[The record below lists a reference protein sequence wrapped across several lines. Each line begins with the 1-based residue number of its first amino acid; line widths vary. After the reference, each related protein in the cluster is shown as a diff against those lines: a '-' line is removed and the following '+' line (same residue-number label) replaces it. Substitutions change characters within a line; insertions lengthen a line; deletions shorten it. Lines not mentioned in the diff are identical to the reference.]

1 MVLDFFAGI
10 SVRSVDLSTS
20 CVEKCVVVKTYPL
33 DSPRQPWQVAGMFLR
48 KLRVQKDG
56 KEHRYWSLVE
66 TVRTPDG
73 PRQRTL
79 CYLGELN
86 SSTRARWQKTVEV
99 FNEQGESTQLKLFP
113 AEAAA
118 PEYPSV
124 ARVLVKKV
132 RVERTRRFG
141 DCYLGLELW
150 KRLGLEEFFA
160 RHLDQEFADVP
171 WSRVAAVLA
180 INRLCDPGSELA
192 IERHW
197 YPGTALDDLLHIGT
211 GKINDTRL
219 YRCLDRLL
227 PLKTKIE
234 QHLKQRFGELF
245 QAEFDVLLY
254 DLTSTYVEGTAEENP
269 MMRRGYSRDH
279 RPDCEQLVLA
289 LIVNA
294 DGFPF
299 SYELFDGNRADVST
313 VETILRTVERKHG
326 KARRVW
332 IFDRGVVSEE
342 NLMAI
347 RKRGG
352 QYLVGTPRSKLKQFE
367 QELLKDDFEKI
378 RPEVEVKQIR
388 IPGGEETYIL
398 CRTAGRKEKEKAIRS
413 RFVAKIEKALA
424 GLEKR
429 ITAGKLRDRFKMERN
444 LGRIQASHPQVADL
458 YEMAVQDSKEGP
470 RLVWRQ
476 KPEQQQ
482 WLEAREGAYLL
493 RTNLTVDGAADLWKK
508 YMQLTEVEAAFRSL
522 KSELKIR
529 PLFHQLERRVKA
541 HVLVAFLGYAL
552 LVTLKHLLKRSASE
566 YSPAQ
571 ALKRLSELYSVDIV
585 LPTVEGREICLRRI
599 TKRENDQEELLQQLR
614 VELPER
620 LEPIQILKCS
630 ADSAIA

>member
-1 MVLDFFAGI
+1 
-10 SVRSVDLSTS
+10 
-20 CVEKCVVVKTYPL
+20 
-33 DSPRQPWQVAGMFLR
+33 MFLR
-48 KLRVQKDG
+48 KLRIHKDG
-56 KEHRYWSLVE
+56 KEHGYWSLVE
-66 TVRTPDG
+66 TVRTADG

-86 SSTRARWQKTVEV
+86 GSAHARWQKTVEV
-99 FNEQGESTQLKLFP
+99 FNEHGESTQLKLFP
-113 AEAAA
+113 SEAEV
-118 PEYPSV
+118 PDDPNV
-124 ARVLVKKV
+124 ARVLLKKV

-150 KRLGLEEFFA
+150 KRLGLDEFFA
-160 RHLDQEFADVP
+160 QHLDGDDADVA

-180 INRLCDPGSELA
+180 INRLCAPGSELA
-192 IERHW
+192 VEHHW
-197 YPGTALDDLLHIGT
+197 YPSTALDDLLHIAK

-227 PLKTKIE
+227 PL
-234 QHLKQRFGELF
+234 
-245 QAEFDVLLY
+245 
-254 DLTSTYVEGTAEENP
+254 VEGAAEENP
-269 MMRRGYSRDH
+269 MIRRGYSRDH

-289 LIVNA
+289 LIVNQ

-299 SYELFDGNRADVST
+299 SNELFDGNRADVST
-313 VETILRTVERKHG
+313 VEAILRTVERKHG

-342 NLMAI
+342 NLVAI

-378 RPEVEVKQIR
+378 RPEVEVKQMRIR
-388 IPGGEETYIL
+388 GGEETYIL

-413 RFVAKIEKALA
+413 RFVAKIEKALT

-429 ITAGKLRDRFKMERN
+429 IADGKLKDRGKMFMG

-458 YEMAVQDSKEGP
+458 YEMALKDTREGA

-493 RTNLTVDGAADLWKK
+493 RTNLTADGAADLWKK
-508 YMQLTEVEAAFRSL
+508 YMQLTEVEAAFRTL
-522 KSELKIR
+522 KSELAIR

-552 LVTLKHLLKRSASE
+552 LVTLKHLLKRGGSE
-566 YSPAQ
+566 YSPANV
-571 ALKRLSELYSVDIV
+571 LKRLAEVYSVDIV
-585 LPTVEGREICLRRI
+585 LPTLEGREIWLRRI
-599 TKRENDQEELLQQLR
+599 SKLDDEQQKILFQLQLP
-614 VELPER
+614 LPER
-620 LEPIQILKCS
+620 LEPTQILKCS
-630 ADSAIA
+630 ENSAIA